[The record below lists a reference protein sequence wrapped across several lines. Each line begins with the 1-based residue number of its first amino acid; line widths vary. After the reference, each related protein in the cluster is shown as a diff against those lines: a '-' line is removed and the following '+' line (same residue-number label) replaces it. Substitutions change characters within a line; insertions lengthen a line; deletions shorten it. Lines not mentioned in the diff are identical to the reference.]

1 MQDQVLA
8 RLSQEEYRM
17 VQSYRMM
24 SETCKKTFLM
34 LASACL
40 ANSTNTADNVVS
52 IVKMISM

>member
-24 SETCKKTFLM
+24 SETCRQTFILM
-34 LASACL
+34 AAACL
-40 ANSTNTADNVVS
+40 ASSAATADNVVS
-52 IVKMISM
+52 IVKMVSM